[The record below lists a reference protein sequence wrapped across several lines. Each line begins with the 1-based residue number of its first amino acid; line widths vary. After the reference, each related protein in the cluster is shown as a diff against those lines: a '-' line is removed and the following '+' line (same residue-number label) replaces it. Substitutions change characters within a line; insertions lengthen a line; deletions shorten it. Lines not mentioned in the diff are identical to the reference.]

1 MIDLIVVVIAF
12 VLTVAAIVPDFRSSN
27 GLFQTLRKEHNLKGS
42 GKQLFDASVYRDGPS
57 TDSFHTMVR
66 SLSQMAKTAQPTEFH
81 RLLDSL
87 AEQNRLLRLYT
98 QNVDG
103 LETSLP
109 SLKTSVPLTKKKPFP
124 KTIQLH
130 GGLDK
135 MVCVKCNHL
144 SDFKAEIFVGPT
156 PPACASCET
165 HEDIRAEF
173 GRRNRGIGRLR
184 PRMVLYNEHNPDDEA
199 IGKVASVDLR
209 TRPDA
214 VIVVGTSLKVPGVR
228 RIAREMCHVVR
239 GRRDGVAI
247 WINNDRE
254 PVSKDFE
261 NCWDLVVSGSSDK
274 VAELASNAHSDGFM
288 GREAT
293 EEDARRLETAPKA
306 EVVVFSPSKL
316 RTADLAPTPPATP
329 TLLQKLGKAS
339 AQISVQSL
347 LLDTKPKREGDKK
360 TQTVQKARLRQ
371 PKSKAKGD
379 KKERKSS
386 SVKGAST
393 IPINSI
399 LKTSKSGVR
408 MSEKS
413 LVEEGK
419 NKTKFGACTTDK
431 IATSAFPAIQTSPK
445 SQTSPGSISMKQA
458 MHDKSFHT
466 VVLNR
471 SPPFDAPAQMLKNGY
486 KKA

>member
-1 MIDLIVVVIAF
+1 M
-12 VLTVAAIVPDFRSSN
+12 IVPDFRSSN

-81 RLLDSL
+81 KLLDSL
-87 AEQNRLLRLYT
+87 ANQNRLLRLYT

-103 LETSLP
+103 LDTSLP
-109 SLKTSVPLTKKKPFP
+109 SLKTSIPLAKKKPFP

-144 SDFKAEIFVGPT
+144 SDFDAEIFIGPT

-199 IGKVASVDLR
+199 IGKVASIDLR

-254 PVSKDFE
+254 PVSKEFE
-261 NCWDLVVSGSSDK
+261 NCWDLVVTGTSDK
-274 VAELASNAHSDGFM
+274 VAELASTAQKIGFM

-293 EEDARRLETAPKA
+293 EEDARRLEAAPKA
-306 EVVVFSPSKL
+306 EVVVFSPSKQKN
-316 RTADLAPTPPATP
+316 TVIVPTPPTTP
-329 TLLQKLGKAS
+329 TSLQKLGKVS
-339 AQISVQSL
+339 SLMSVHSL
-347 LLDTKPKREGDKK
+347 LLD
-360 TQTVQKARLRQ
+360 A
-371 PKSKAKGD
+371 KAKHLDDTKVQDVQQAKVKGSRVKVNTE
-379 KKERKSS
+379 KKERKKSAA
-386 SVKGAST
+386 KRTAAR
-393 IPINSI
+393 PINSM
-399 LKTSKSGVR
+399 LKASKAGARS
-408 MSEKS
+408 MEKS
-413 LVEEGK
+413 IVDQDAKCESKFNVSSNPNVTSTISNASTMPRSREAPNSLS
-419 NKTKFGACTTDK
+419 TKH
-431 IATSAFPAIQTSPK
+431 
-445 SQTSPGSISMKQA
+445 A

-466 VVLNR
+466 VVMNR
-471 SPPFDAPAQMLKNGY
+471 SPPFDVPVQALRSAYVKTE
-486 KKA
+486 

>member
-1 MIDLIVVVIAF
+1 MQSRQLVFEMANSI
-12 VLTVAAIVPDFRSSN
+12 IVPDFRSSN

-66 SLSQMAKTAQPTEFH
+66 SLSQMAKTAQPTGFH
-81 RLLDSL
+81 KLLDSL

-103 LETSLP
+103 LDTSLP
-109 SLKTSVPLTKKKPFP
+109 SLKTSIPLTKKKPFP

-144 SDFKAEIFVGPT
+144 SDFNAEIFVGPT

-228 RIAREMCHVVR
+228 RIAREMCQVVR
-239 GRRDGVAI
+239 GRRDGVAV

-261 NCWDLVVSGSSDK
+261 NCWDLVVTGTSDK
-274 VAELASNAHSDGFM
+274 VAELASLGQNDGFM

-306 EVVVFSPSKL
+306 EVVVFSPSKP
-316 RTADLAPTPPATP
+316 RSTSLAPTPPATP
-329 TLLQKLGKAS
+329 TSLQKFGKVHS
-339 AQISVQSL
+339 QVSVQSL
-347 LLDTKPKREGDKK
+347 LLDAKAKQVRDIKM
-360 TQTVQKARLRQ
+360 QAVQKVKVKGPQ
-371 PKSKAKGD
+371 AKIKTE
-379 KKERKSS
+379 KKERKKPSA
-386 SVKGAST
+386 KAT
-393 IPINSI
+393 ATRPINSI
-399 LKTSKSGVR
+399 LKMSKSGIR
-408 MSEKS
+408 MAEKTVVGEEPKSEFNLNLS
-413 LVEEGK
+413 S
-419 NKTKFGACTTDK
+419 AH
-431 IATSAFPAIQTSPK
+431 TSAITTIPTTHANPMTLGALGSMPA
-445 SQTSPGSISMKQA
+445 KQA

-471 SPPFDAPAQMLKNGY
+471 SPPFDAPTQMLKN
-486 KKA
+486 KCIEAE

>member
-1 MIDLIVVVIAF
+1 M
-12 VLTVAAIVPDFRSSN
+12 
-27 GLFQTLRKEHNLKGS
+27 FQTLRKEHNLKGS

-81 RLLDSL
+81 KLLDSL
-87 AEQNRLLRLYT
+87 ANENRLLRLYT

-103 LETSLP
+103 LDTSLP
-109 SLKTSVPLTKKKPFP
+109 SLKTSIPLAKKRPFP

-144 SDFKAEIFVGPT
+144 SDLDAEIFVGPT

-254 PVSKDFE
+254 PISKEFE
-261 NCWDLVVSGSSDK
+261 NCWDLVVTGTSDK
-274 VAELASNAHSDGFM
+274 VAELASMSQKDGFM

-293 EEDARRLETAPKA
+293 EEDARRMETAPKA
-306 EVVVFSPSKL
+306 EVVVFSPSKQKN
-316 RTADLAPTPPATP
+316 TFIVPTPPVTP
-329 TLLQKLGKAS
+329 TSLQKLS
-339 AQISVQSL
+339 RVSTQMSVHSL
-347 LLDTKPKREGDKK
+347 LLDAKAKAKDIGDVKM
-360 TQTVQKARLRQ
+360 QDVQQA
-371 PKSKAKGD
+371 KAKGSRLRANTE
-379 KKERKSS
+379 KKERK
-386 SVKGAST
+386 KST
-393 IPINSI
+393 AKTTVARPINSM
-399 LKTSKSGVR
+399 LKASKAGAR
-408 MSEKS
+408 
-413 LVEEGK
+413 LVEK
-419 NKTKFGACTTDK
+419 PVADK
-431 IATSAFPAIQTSPK
+431 GTNCESKLSISSIPNAATSTISTAYTM
-445 SQTSPGSISMKQA
+445 PGSREAPGMLSTKQA
-458 MHDKSFHT
+458 MLDKSFHT
-466 VVLNR
+466 VVMNR
-471 SPPFDAPAQMLKNGY
+471 SPPFEAPVQALRSTHLKAENTTNI
-486 KKA
+486 